1 MKNSLKLRIIS
12 AAGYLV
18 VLAFALFIHPYVFA
32 AIFSAIMIICLYEY
46 YEITKK
52 IGANPQKIFII
63 VYSEILFI
71 LTYLYVN
78 KIISASML
86 FMIALSLAFL
96 ILAAELLRSGNSFK
110 NLSAEF
116 FGILYISVP
125 FSLTNYIVFYNGKF
139 DYSILL
145 GVLTIIW
152 VYDIFAYFIGSSI
165 GKRKIAPDISPN
177 KTLEGTIGGITLSIL
192 ASLGVFFV
200 LKTLKLIDWVFISLL
215 VSGGAF
221 IGDLI
226 ESKLKRSA
234 GVKDSGKIMPGHGG
248 LLDRFDSFLF
258 ASVGAAL
265 YLMFIKIFQV

>member
-12 AAGYLV
+12 ASVYLA
-18 VLAFALFIHPYVFA
+18 VLAAALFIHPYVFVT
-32 AIFSAIMIICLYEY
+32 IFSAIMIVCLYEY

-63 VYSEILFI
+63 VYSEIIFI

-78 KIISASML
+78 KIISAMML
-86 FMIALSLAFL
+86 FMITLSLAFI
-96 ILAAELLRSGNSFK
+96 ILAAELFRSGNSVK

-116 FGILYISVP
+116 FGILYITVP
-125 FSLTNYIVFYNGKF
+125 FSLTNYIVFYNNKF

-145 GVLTIIW
+145 GVFTIIW
-152 VYDIFAYFIGSSI
+152 VYDMFAYFIGSSI
-165 GKRKIAPDISPN
+165 GKRKIAPEISPN
-177 KTLEGTIGGITLSIL
+177 KTLEGTIGGIILSIL
-192 ASLGVFFV
+192 TSFAVFFV
-200 LKTLKLIDWVFISLL
+200 LRTLQLVDWIFIAIL
-215 VSGGAF
+215 VSVGAF

-234 GVKDSGKIMPGHGG
+234 GIKDSGKIMPGHGG

-258 ASVGAAL
+258 ATVGAAL
-265 YLMFIKIFQV
+265 YLMFIKFL